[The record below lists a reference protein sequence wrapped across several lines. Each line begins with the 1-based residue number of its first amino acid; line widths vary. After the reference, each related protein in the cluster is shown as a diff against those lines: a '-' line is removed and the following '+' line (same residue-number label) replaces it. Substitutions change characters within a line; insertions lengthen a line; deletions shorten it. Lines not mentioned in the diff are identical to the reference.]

1 MIKQL
6 QKRFI
11 AISAAVICMIF
22 ALIFVIAYLLNV
34 SSVNQTLDTLT
45 DILSENDG
53 TFPENSGGLPSAMQG
68 SNVFP
73 SFINKETP
81 FSTRFFTVWL
91 NEEDEIVATNIES
104 ISSVTK
110 EDAED
115 YARSAV
121 IKGKE
126 RGWIEDYRY
135 KIYDAKMGYSVVF
148 VDGSMYRGMSS
159 RFIGTIG
166 FILTATAAM
175 VLILILLI
183 SKRAI
188 RPIAESYEKQ
198 KQFVT
203 DVNHELKTPLTLIMT
218 NLEILESQLGENEW
232 IDGIR
237 RKGEQMT
244 ELVGQ
249 LVTLSRMDEDEQIM
263 VVSKVDLS
271 ECVLDAIAEFQPLS
285 EEHKKHMESDV
296 QPDVSCM
303 GNEEALRRLLS
314 ILLDNAVK
322 YCDEGGEIKITL
334 RHRRQIVLTVENSC
348 RSVDDIRLDKLF
360 DRFYRSDEAR
370 TFGGGFGIGLS
381 IAQSIAKKH
390 HGEITAYRRDGA
402 HIGFKVIWKH

>member
-135 KIYDAKMGYSVVF
+135 KIYDA
-148 VDGSMYRGMSS
+148 
-159 RFIGTIG
+159 TI
-166 FILTATAAM
+166 
-175 VLILILLI
+175 
-183 SKRAI
+183 
-188 RPIAESYEKQ
+188 P
-198 KQFVT
+198 
-203 DVNHELKTPLTLIMT
+203 
-218 NLEILESQLGENEW
+218 
-232 IDGIR
+232 
-237 RKGEQMT
+237 
-244 ELVGQ
+244 
-249 LVTLSRMDEDEQIM
+249 
-263 VVSKVDLS
+263 
-271 ECVLDAIAEFQPLS
+271 
-285 EEHKKHMESDV
+285 
-296 QPDVSCM
+296 
-303 GNEEALRRLLS
+303 LLS
-314 ILLDNAVK
+314 IIPSGNFSNFP
-322 YCDEGGEIKITL
+322 CREI
-334 RHRRQIVLTVENSC
+334 RRFINVP
-348 RSVDDIRLDKLF
+348 
-360 DRFYRSDEAR
+360 
-370 TFGGGFGIGLS
+370 
-381 IAQSIAKKH
+381 
-390 HGEITAYRRDGA
+390 
-402 HIGFKVIWKH
+402 

>member
-1 MIKQL
+1 ML
-6 QKRFI
+6 GLLLKRHGGRFHGRNHRGFYCPCHHA
-11 AISAAVICMIF
+11 AILR
-22 ALIFVIAYLLNV
+22 LIQHLMELRYGKLRF
-34 SSVNQTLDTLT
+34 SSGFL
-45 DILSENDG
+45 
-53 TFPENSGGLPSAMQG
+53 
-68 SNVFP
+68 
-73 SFINKETP
+73 
-81 FSTRFFTVWL
+81 
-91 NEEDEIVATNIES
+91 IEP
-104 ISSVTK
+104 I
-110 EDAED
+110 
-115 YARSAV
+115 
-121 IKGKE
+121 
-126 RGWIEDYRY
+126 
-135 KIYDAKMGYSVVF
+135 VF

-263 VVSKVDLS
+263 AVTKVDLS

-402 HIGFKVIWKH
+402 HIGFRVIWKH

>member
-11 AISAAVICMIF
+11 AISAAVICIIF

-53 TFPENSGGLPSAMQG
+53 TFPENSGSLPSAMQG
-68 SNVFP
+68 SNFFP

-81 FSTRFFTVWL
+81 FSTRCFTVWV

-104 ISSVTK
+104 ISSVAK

-135 KIYDAKMGYSVVF
+135 KIYDAKMGYSIVF

-263 VVSKVDLS
+263 AVSKVDLS

>member
-53 TFPENSGGLPSAMQG
+53 TFPENSGSLPSAMQG
-68 SNVFP
+68 SNFFP

-104 ISSVTK
+104 ISSVAK

-135 KIYDAKMGYSVVF
+135 KIYDAKMGYSIVF

-159 RFIGTIG
+159 RFIGPIG

-263 VVSKVDLS
+263 AVSKVDLS